1 MKIIDAYIIKK
12 FLGTFAFT
20 ILLIIPIIIIFDL
33 SENLQTFIER
43 KASVSAIFLDYY
55 LNFVP
60 FLINQLSPIFIFITV
75 IFFTSKMAS
84 NSEIVAILAGGV
96 SFRRLLRPY
105 LISATILTI
114 ISFTLTILLFL
125 KPIKKELLLRKCI
138 EKISLEM

>member
-60 FLINQLSPIFIFITV
+60 FLINQLRFMKLVEYLKKHSLTHKAFGEMI
-75 IFFTSKMAS
+75 
-84 NSEIVAILAGGV
+84 GV
-96 SFRRLLRPY
+96 SQPY
-105 LISATILTI
+105 VTNIL
-114 ISFTLTILLFL
+114 SG
-125 KPIKKELLLRKCI
+125 K
-138 EKISLEM
+138 